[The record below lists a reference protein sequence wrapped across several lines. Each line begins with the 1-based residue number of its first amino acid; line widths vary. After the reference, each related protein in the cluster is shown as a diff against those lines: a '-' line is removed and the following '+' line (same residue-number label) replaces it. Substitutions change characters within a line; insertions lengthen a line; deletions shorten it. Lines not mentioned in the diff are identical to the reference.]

1 MVKGVFRAAA
11 RKRRYYD
18 LLFDGLWYCEKA
30 CVNEVKRQYNKDKM
44 RETQKEKDKKTES

>member
-1 MVKGVFRAAA
+1 MVEGVVRAAA

-30 CVNEVKRQYNKDKM
+30 CVDEVKRQNNKDKM
-44 RETQKEKDKKTES
+44 RETQKEKYKETES